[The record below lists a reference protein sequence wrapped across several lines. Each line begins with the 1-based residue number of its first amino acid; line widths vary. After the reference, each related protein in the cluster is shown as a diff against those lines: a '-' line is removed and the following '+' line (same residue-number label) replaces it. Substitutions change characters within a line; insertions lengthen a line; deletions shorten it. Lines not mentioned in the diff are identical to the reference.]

1 MTLLHDTDHGLLEIL
16 LRLSEL
22 LPPAHARFR
31 PLLADA
37 LLFFLDHL
45 SPRRQQDI
53 FAAQLA
59 LPANASRSRRLLALF
74 RLCPTLHKL
83 GQVVAHDRRLSADLR
98 RRLQELETLV
108 PTDSL
113 VAVRPLLERSVGDVA
128 GLHIAK
134 KALAEASVAVIV
146 PFVWRPAGNS
156 APQQGVFKVL
166 RAGVQDRL
174 EEELAIWPA
183 LGTFLEER
191 CVAHGLPVFDYANTL
206 ESVAHLLA
214 NEVHLDREQA
224 HLRQAA
230 EFYAG
235 SPDIVIPGVFPF
247 STPTVTAM
255 QRVDGCKVTSQDL
268 PAGEM
273 RQRAERLIRALLA
286 QPFWSCGDAGAIFH
300 ADPHAG
306 NLLAMPDGRL
316 AILDWAL
323 TTTLTKRQCESVVQ
337 LVLGALTLNDR
348 RVCAAIA
355 ALGQS
360 VDDAQVQAAVRQAIG
375 QVRGGS
381 FPGFEWMTSLLDS
394 LAATSTVRFA
404 EEVSLFRKALLTLSG
419 VAADVSQE
427 MTMDGVLIRE
437 GASQFIRSLWWRPWV
452 WADSR
457 RSGSA
462 HLSNADLFG
471 LGAELPA
478 STLRFWTLAGSRTA
492 PRPPRSCDFL

>member
-1 MTLLHDTDHGLLEIL
+1 MTLPSDTDDGLLRML
-16 LRLSEL
+16 LRLSDL
-22 LPPAHARFR
+22 LPPAYARFR

-37 LLFFLDHL
+37 LLFFLDRL
-45 SPRRQQDI
+45 SPRRQRDI
-53 FAAQLA
+53 FTAQLA
-59 LPANASRSRRLLALF
+59 LPANTSRSRRLLALF

-83 GQVVAHDRRLSADLR
+83 GQVVAHDRRLSGDLR
-98 RRLQELETLV
+98 QRLQELETLV

-113 VAVRPLLERSVGDVA
+113 LAIRPLLEREMGGVA
-128 GLHIAK
+128 GLRIAR
-134 KALAEASVAVIV
+134 KALAEASVAVVV
-146 PFVWRPAGNS
+146 PFVWQQAAN
-156 APQQGVFKVL
+156 APPLQGVFKVL
-166 RAGVQDRL
+166 RPGVRDRL

-214 NEVHLDREQA
+214 NEVHLDGEQA

-230 EFYAG
+230 EFHAG
-235 SPDIVIPGVFPF
+235 SPDIVIPRVFPF

-255 QRVDGCKVTSQDL
+255 ERVHGCKVTTQDL
-268 PAGEM
+268 PATEM
-273 RQRAERLIRALLA
+273 RQRAERMIRALLA
-286 QPFWSCGDAGAIFH
+286 QPFWSSGESGAIFH

-306 NLLAMPDGRL
+306 NLLATPDGRL

-323 TTTLTKRQCESVVQ
+323 TTTLAKRQCESVVQ

-348 RVCAAIA
+348 RVCAAIG

-360 VDDAQVQAAVRQAIG
+360 LDDAQVEAAVGQAIG
-375 QVRGGS
+375 QVRGGG

-394 LAATSTVRFA
+394 LAATSAVRFP

-419 VAADVSQE
+419 VAADVSPD
-427 MTMDGVLIRE
+427 MTIDGVLIRE
-437 GASQFIRSLWWRPWV
+437 GASQFIRSLWWRPWI
-452 WADSR
+452 WADWR
-457 RSGSA
+457 PRGGA

-478 STLRFWTLAGSRTA
+478 STLRFWGGGRG
-492 PRPPRSCDFL
+492 